1 MRNNNH
7 ITIMLLVVALIV
19 AFWAW
24 VQICQV
30 VEADQMNHKFKS
42 PSFNGVGT
50 SAHYLTIENQEKT
63 RSDAVREKR
72 VNDEEKRIAAAKN
85 TNYAKF
91 LRNLESR
98 VYARFSKEL
107 EEAIFGEAC
116 GTKYDTAALS
126 GTTYSG
132 GAART
137 PPAQVLQGES
147 DIGGNCGGTVT
158 LDGTTMTWTKNVTAD
173 EPFVELIIDGPDGG
187 QTINFPLNKLQF

>member
-30 VEADQMNHKFKS
+30 VEADQMNHKFKN
-42 PSFNGVGT
+42 PSFSGVGT

>member
-30 VEADQMNHKFKS
+30 VEADQMNHKFKN
-42 PSFNGVGT
+42 PSFSGVGT

-137 PPAQVLQGES
+137 PPAKYFKES
-147 DIGGNCGGTVT
+147 QI
-158 LDGTTMTWTKNVTAD
+158 
-173 EPFVELIIDGPDGG
+173 
-187 QTINFPLNKLQF
+187 

>member
-7 ITIMLLVVALIV
+7 ITAMLLVVALIV

-30 VEADQMNHKFKS
+30 VEADQMNHKFKN
-42 PSFNGVGT
+42 PSFSGVGT